1 MFLYSQK
8 FSTGKTQKVVFH
20 LLSNRIFQILF
31 VHGKQPTFSKGFDK
45 KIITWKPKT
54 KRENLFLS
62 PSLAFLDGKVVLNF
76 RANPNHGKLVTL
88 CHPAKANIQL

>member
-1 MFLYSQK
+1 MVNNQ
-8 FSTGKTQKVVFH
+8 
-20 LLSNRIFQILF
+20 NR
-31 VHGKQPTFSKGFDK
+31 HYFSKGFDK

-88 CHPAKANIQL
+88 CHPAKANIQFLSVFARTVGFL